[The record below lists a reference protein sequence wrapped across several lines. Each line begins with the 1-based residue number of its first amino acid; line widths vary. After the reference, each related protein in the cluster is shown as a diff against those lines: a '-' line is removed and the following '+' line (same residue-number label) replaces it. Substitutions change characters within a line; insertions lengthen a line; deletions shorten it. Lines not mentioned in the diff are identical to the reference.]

1 MLLLLKTNE
10 MTGTEIKQEFE
21 RRTRGAWSPGP
32 GSVYPNL
39 AELETCGLV
48 EKVEGHG
55 RRTPYRLTET
65 GREHVKMLMKRM
77 PPEPKMRMISMLWFS
92 FMSPTNRARH
102 LVHNMTFGADSLME
116 IEAFLSKKEK
126 KPLLTEI
133 KEVRDKL
140 TKITKMLEKS
150 D

>member
-10 MTGTEIKQEFE
+10 MTGSEIKQEFE

-39 AELETCGLV
+39 AELEACGLV

-55 RRTPYRLTET
+55 RRTPYRLTKA
-65 GREHVKMLMKRM
+65 GRKHVKMLMKRM
-77 PPEPKMRMISMLWFS
+77 PPELKMRMISMLWFS

-102 LVHNMTFGADSLME
+102 LVHNMTFGADSLLE
-116 IEAFLSKKEK
+116 IKAFLSKKEK
-126 KPLLTEI
+126 KPLLAEI
-133 KEVRDKL
+133 EEVRDKL